1 MKNNNYSEKGFFF
14 SKKGFYITAVIG
26 ILAVVA
32 AAITLKLSTN
42 KLKRGLSDITSS
54 SAPSLSEVENSAEN
68 VPDPRQFTQTES
80 ETETT
85 KEEATSEETETQ
97 KPSEKTE
104 PQTERAAKIENTSY
118 KLPMGTEIKKE
129 FSSDTPVL
137 SKTMGDYRTHPGVD
151 FEGSQGA
158 EVCAAGNGIVTRV
171 LADTMWGYIVE
182 IDHGDFTARYVGLDQ
197 GASVGIGDNVQIGQ
211 KIGTLAEI
219 PVEKE
224 DGVHLHF
231 EVIKDGK
238 ATDPFE
244 ALGITR

>member
-32 AAITLKLSTN
+32 AAVTLKLSTN
-42 KLKRGLSDITSS
+42 RFKRGLSDITSS
-54 SAPSLSEVENSAEN
+54 SAPSLSEVEMSAEN
-68 VPDPRQFTQTES
+68 VPDPRRFTQTES
-80 ETETT
+80 QTETT
-85 KEEATSEETETQ
+85 EEEAFEETETQ

-118 KLPMGTEIKKE
+118 RLPMETEIKKE
-129 FSSDTPVL
+129 FSPDTPVL
-137 SKTMGDYRTHPGVD
+137 SKTMNDYRTHPGID

-158 EVCAAGNGIVTRV
+158 EVFAAGNGVVTRV
-171 LADTMWGYIVE
+171 LADAMWGYIVE

-197 GASVGIGDNVQIGQ
+197 GTCVGIGDNVQIGQ

-224 DGVHLHF
+224 DGAHLHF

-238 ATDPFE
+238 ASDPFE